1 MIVVGDTSPLRYLA
15 AIGGLG
21 WLQVLFEQVVCP
33 PEVLAE
39 CRNENAPAPLRAW
52 AFSPP
57 SWLRIMPV
65 SAGTRALPV
74 EAPLDVGETA
84 ALCLALEIHADLVL
98 LDERRGRA
106 VAAQL
111 GLPLTG
117 TLGVLVEAA
126 LHGLMDFE
134 ATLTLLRQSTNF
146 RVGEPVIAAARA
158 RLTAGMEDR

>member
-1 MIVVGDTSPLRYLA
+1 MIVVSDTTPLRYLA
-15 AIGGLG
+15 VIGGLD
-21 WLQVLFEQVVCP
+21 WLQALFGHVVCP

-39 CRNENAPAPLRAW
+39 CRNENAPAPLRTW
-52 AFSPP
+52 ADSPP

-65 SAGTRALPV
+65 STGVRALPI
-74 EAPLDVGETA
+74 EALLDVGETA
-84 ALCLALEIHADLVL
+84 ALCLALELHADLVL

-106 VAAQL
+106 VATQL

-134 ATLTLLRQSTNF
+134 SALTLLRGSTNF

-158 RLTAGMEDR
+158 RLAAGIEDR

>member
-1 MIVVGDTSPLRYLA
+1 MIVVSDTTPLRYLA
-15 AIGGLG
+15 VIGGLE
-21 WLQVLFEQVVCP
+21 WLQALFGQVVCP

-52 AFSPP
+52 AVSPP

-65 SAGTRALPV
+65 SAGKRELPV
-74 EAPLDVGETA
+74 EAQLDAGETA
-84 ALCLALEIHADLVL
+84 ALCLALELQADLVL

-126 LHGLMDFE
+126 LRGLMDFE
-134 ATLTLLRQSTNF
+134 AALNLLADHTNF

-158 RLTAGMEDR
+158 RLATGIKNH